1 MEVYVVVYVVGTV
14 VVVVM
19 RTSTVVGKAYEI
31 VVGTSNV
38 VVVGIV
44 VDTTKVV
51 LYVVVLHSVVVTV

>member
-1 MEVYVVVYVVGTV
+1 VYVVVYVVGTV

-19 RTSTVVGKAYEI
+19 FTSTVVGTAYEI

-38 VVVGIV
+38 VVVGTV

-51 LYVVVLHSVVVTV
+51 LYVVVLHSVVVTG